1 MKYKDLD
8 PDEVFFFDDNFDYP
22 KVKTESGHKD
32 LRDNVTG
39 SMPDD
44 YEVVSVHD
52 LTSERYMLRDEL
64 KDYAEFAH
72 ILCTTNGL
80 TNHDNVKFEK
90 CQAVICRHARAALD
104 KAKG

>member
-22 KVKTESGHKD
+22 KVKTENGHKD

-52 LTSERYMLRDEL
+52 LTSKRDRLAEALEL
-64 KDYAEFAH
+64 VVGAYDSPDHK
-72 ILCTTNGL
+72 
-80 TNHDNVKFEK
+80 NVFRGYIE
-90 CQAVICRHARAALD
+90 IDRAALD